1 MSLSGISW
9 LPPRVRTRWRACC
22 SAFGF
27 VLMLLSAVTEATA
40 WQLPTRHALRR
51 SAEALRLPAGL
62 DAFEVTLF
70 GKARVGAGEETAP
83 VGVRWS
89 FARSAHRAAATFA
102 WQGRSSLSWVRG
114 DTRPPRADGP
124 TAAEAIVLPRL
135 LADADPATLA
145 QQLGVDGERHHLAL
159 LGDSVADV
167 LGAASAAE
175 RDVPQLWLDHAR
187 WYPLRVVFRV
197 QAGASPGPLTRIDL
211 LDWDTGPSG
220 IPCPR
225 RIVVHEGG
233 RWVRTYE
240 LEPARPAQPSQP
252 SRSVQP

>member
-1 MSLSGISW
+1 MFLPDIPW
-9 LPPRVRTRWRACC
+9 LPRRRSVRWSAAR

-27 VLMLLSAVTEATA
+27 VLMFLFPLVGAGVAHA
-40 WQLPTRHALRR
+40 WQLPARHALRR
-51 SAEALRLPAGL
+51 AAEALRMPAGL

-70 GKARVGAGEETAP
+70 GKARVGSGEETVP

-89 FARSAHRAAATFA
+89 FARSSHQAGATFA
-102 WQGRSSLSWVRG
+102 WQGRPSLSWTRG
-114 DTRPPRADGP
+114 DGRPASAEGP
-124 TAAEAIVLPRL
+124 TPAEALVLPRL

-145 QQLGVDGERHHLAL
+145 QQLAIDPEKHHLAL

-167 LGAASAAE
+167 LGASSAAE

-187 WYPLRVVFRV
+187 WFPLRVVFRA
-197 QAGASPGPLTRIDL
+197 QTAAGPGPLTRIDL
-211 LDWDTGPSG
+211 LDWDGGSAG

-225 RIVVHEGG
+225 RIVVQVGG

-240 LEPARPAQPSQP
+240 LEPARPVHP
-252 SRSVQP
+252 